1 MSALTEVQ
9 VSDLTGKALD
19 FAAGQAA
26 GVLVEVHA
34 NFRKA
39 GHRVLLVKPFVIELE
54 GRPPFHDKSYRN
66 WLPSTD
72 QAQGSE
78 LLHKLAV
85 AVEPEDPFSEF
96 GGGWWAVRIN
106 AQGARCR
113 FHGETP
119 LIAGMRAIVG
129 AANGNTV
136 NIPNELLEQSA
147 CTPE

>member
-1 MSALTEVQ
+1 MSLTTEVQ
-9 VSDLTGKALD
+9 VSELTGQALD

-26 GVLVEVHA
+26 GLLVELFP

-39 GHRVLLVKPFVIELE
+39 GFRVLLAIPFVIERE
-54 GRPPFHDKSYRN
+54 GRASFHDKSYRN
-66 WLPSTD
+66 WLPSTNTG
-72 QAQGSE
+72 QGGE

-85 AVEPEDPFSEF
+85 ALEPEDPFSEF

-106 AQGARCR
+106 AQGERCR

-136 NIPNELLEQSA
+136 NIPKELLEQKA
-147 CTPE
+147 CSPE